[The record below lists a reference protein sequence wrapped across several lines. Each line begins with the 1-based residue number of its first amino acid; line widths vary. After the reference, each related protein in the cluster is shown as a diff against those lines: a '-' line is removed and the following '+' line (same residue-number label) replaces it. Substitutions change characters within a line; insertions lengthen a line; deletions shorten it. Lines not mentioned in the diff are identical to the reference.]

1 MQGFISTFTIS
12 NGISI
17 TDTPLLSDAAL
28 TVKNLNSNQLLI
40 SDSITTVSATPS
52 QPEIVIGSTAA
63 EISSFIVPSTVTNA
77 VLNYSQILVDEGASR
92 TVTTNNEITVSFD
105 TADVSGMIMFP
116 AGVIITDS
124 TDMWNGGLNM
134 AQQQQTSSATLPGQT
149 TEAVIEIGFGDSE
162 LGFSTPFKVIFDG
175 KAGLNLF
182 YERAGVTTTID
193 TICSSDFA
201 DSAAA
206 LVQLGAA
213 GSAEPN
219 ECTLDVNSDLIMWA
233 NHNTKFGVSSPTP
246 TTPSTSRG
254 GSSGDRVS
262 PSISSGFDAGEYPVS
277 IMDSFYTTAQLQG
290 IASTD
295 TVNILEIGKNL
306 QMNLLLYDNGGPNN
320 ITHVAMYVD
329 RNGLTI
335 LNDLTETA
343 IVWDKYDGVEILNP
357 DEIISNGTVTFST
370 QNNKAAFTFD
380 VTFAKEI
387 EQSDV
392 VFVAWDNKRNVMNV
406 LVEDSLEVVLV
417 KPITEYVRLSSSP
430 DAEIGKHSMDQEPD
444 IGVMMPNPQKIIK
457 QWAGYDNHSAT
468 DADVLYSVVFE
479 SRGETADKK
488 YNVQPWIKQHL
499 GQWYAQEQITFEEF
513 ATALRYMYDAGKFH

>member
-1 MQGFISTFTIS
+1 VATLEHDTDKGKENSLVKVDSDTYALAYASDQDDGFISTFTIS
-12 NGISI
+12 ANTITITI
-17 TDTPLLSDAAL
+17 TDTPSLSDAAL
-28 TVKNLNSNQLLI
+28 TAKNLNSNQILI
-40 SDSITTVSATPS
+40 SDSITTVTASTS

-63 EISSFIVPSTVTNA
+63 EISSFTVPSTVTNA

-92 TVTTNNEITVSFD
+92 TVTTNNEITVTFY
-105 TADVSGMIMFP
+105 TTDVSGMIMFP
-116 AGVIITDS
+116 AGVVITDS

-134 AQQQQTSSATLPGQT
+134 AQQQQTSSATIPGQT

-162 LGFSTPFKVIFDG
+162 LGFSTPFKIIFDG

-182 YERAGVTTTID
+182 YERAGLTTIID
-193 TICSSDFA
+193 TICSADFA

-219 ECTLDVNSDLIMWA
+219 ECTLNVDSDLIMWA

-246 TTPSTSRG
+246 TPSTSRG
-254 GSSGDRVS
+254 GSSGDRIS
-262 PSISSGFDAGEYPVS
+262 PSISSSFDAGEYPVS

-295 TVNILEIGKNL
+295 TVNIIETGKNL

-329 RNGLTI
+329 RNGLAI

-343 IVWDKYDGVEILNP
+343 IIWDKYDGVEILNP
-357 DEIISNGTVTFST
+357 DEIISNGTVTLST
-370 QNNKAAFTFD
+370 QGNKAAFTFD
-380 VTFAKEI
+380 ITFAKEI

-392 VFVAWDNKRNVMNV
+392 VFCIILYRI
-406 LVEDSLEVVLV
+406 LGTHSLYHT
-417 KPITEYVRLSSSP
+417 I
-430 DAEIGKHSMDQEPD
+430 
-444 IGVMMPNPQKIIK
+444 
-457 QWAGYDNHSAT
+457 
-468 DADVLYSVVFE
+468 
-479 SRGETADKK
+479 
-488 YNVQPWIKQHL
+488 
-499 GQWYAQEQITFEEF
+499 
-513 ATALRYMYDAGKFH
+513 